1 MKLHRKQYLI
11 RILYDCL
18 VPIFDSFLGYDTLYP
33 FLLLSRTVDLI
44 IIFHSPFSI
53 SLSLS
58 LSRYLYPCLDP
69 LFVLFSRNR
78 TTHAALYVLPVLFF
92 SFVIFYHGFSIFIL
106 FCFVFY
112 SSIYL
117 YVNIP
122 LPFFRAVKIAAE
134 HNKGERDNTATT
146 NGETTPGKDDTTNEG
161 THDTVTVQV
170 PCEGASGTVPV
181 TDTSTTATTSTG
193 DVNSSETA
201 SEGKKSVSPDG
212 IDENNN
218 GAPAMVTQ
226 EDPLRALTTASDE
239 NKPVESKIDIRKIM
253 DGINNALVTVS
264 KDDESENSNS
274 AAAAAM
280 TTSKHNTAC
289 EMPSSMVCQ
298 SCPPPSD
305 NSTKTKGINEIPSN
319 CHVCSKGRFL
329 FCCDTCGRGYH
340 SNCHRPQIK
349 DYPLGDWSC
358 SDCKRKEITVA
369 SSTSSSFYKIKKK
382 SSGSTIKK
390 AKQTTA
396 PIDIKLFEGEHD
408 DDCYICYLG
417 GELVCCDFCSKAF
430 HPACHIPPLREIPE
444 GEFTLSICF
453 VFPSHYTSK
462 RLEPQKYIHHFLLVN
477 SIWFNSS
484 SSHI

>member
-1 MKLHRKQYLI
+1 MI
-11 RILYDCL
+11 
-18 VPIFDSFLGYDTLYP
+18 VWF
-33 FLLLSRTVDLI
+33 
-44 IIFHSPFSI
+44 PFSI
-53 SLSLS
+53 LFWGTIHCTPFYCCHEPSISSSSFIPPFPSLSLS

-181 TDTSTTATTSTG
+181 TDTSTTASTSTG

-218 GAPAMVTQ
+218 GAVSEP
-226 EDPLRALTTASDE
+226 D
-239 NKPVESKIDIRKIM
+239 KII
-253 DGINNALVTVS
+253 
-264 KDDESENSNS
+264 
-274 AAAAAM
+274 
-280 TTSKHNTAC
+280 
-289 EMPSSMVCQ
+289 
-298 SCPPPSD
+298 
-305 NSTKTKGINEIPSN
+305 
-319 CHVCSKGRFL
+319 
-329 FCCDTCGRGYH
+329 
-340 SNCHRPQIK
+340 
-349 DYPLGDWSC
+349 
-358 SDCKRKEITVA
+358 
-369 SSTSSSFYKIKKK
+369 SFK
-382 SSGSTIKK
+382 S
-390 AKQTTA
+390 
-396 PIDIKLFEGEHD
+396 L
-408 DDCYICYLG
+408 
-417 GELVCCDFCSKAF
+417 
-430 HPACHIPPLREIPE
+430 
-444 GEFTLSICF
+444 
-453 VFPSHYTSK
+453 
-462 RLEPQKYIHHFLLVN
+462 
-477 SIWFNSS
+477 
-484 SSHI
+484 